1 MGFLDNPESSGTDI
15 LHRELSF
22 HMQLEKLYS
31 SNLSKL
37 FSTITIWLHWL
48 LAQALPFVFMV
59 TTAPEK
65 LPSRFWMGVWQQ
77 PLPEHDDKDEKSG
90 TLLLLLLSQSEAHP
104 IMMSPL
110 LESHRYANI
119 SHPIATNLFMV
130 YEKLKYGSKNPEEMS
145 PTRFFPE
152 VLLWGMGIAMPVT
165 VMVCDEILRMV
176 VSIIYGSLATSTWVE
191 LSHSTRNASSR

>member
-77 PLPEHDDKDEKSG
+77 PLPEHDDKDEKCG

-110 LESHRYANI
+110 LESHR
-119 SHPIATNLFMV
+119 
-130 YEKLKYGSKNPEEMS
+130 
-145 PTRFFPE
+145 FFPE
-152 VLLWGMGIAMPVT
+152 VLLWGMGIAMPFT
-165 VMVCDEILRMV
+165 VMVSDEILRMV